1 MQQPSRTPLAFLATA
16 TLAALAT
23 LAAGCASP
31 PPRPIGAVL
40 PMAGGQYQSTVKSS
54 SSEQALKTFTR
65 DAEITCGDG
74 KPAKPRLPWEAAPP
88 PPKYVVVSQTMKDKD
103 GKDIKSGNQ
112 MLDAGI
118 AVGLRKIGLES
129 QDSVTATTV
138 FRCGS

>member
-1 MQQPSRTPLAFLATA
+1 MQPHSTPCLAATA
-16 TLAALAT
+16 LAIAT

-40 PMAGGQYQSTVKSS
+40 PMAGGSYQSTVKSS
-54 SSEQALKTFTR
+54 NPEQALKTFTH
-65 DAEITCGDG
+65 DAEVTCGDG
-74 KPAKPRLPWEAAPP
+74 KGSKPRMPWEAAPP

-118 AVGLRKIGLES
+118 AVGLRKFGMES
-129 QDSVTATTV
+129 KDSVTATTV
-138 FRCGS
+138 FRCGG